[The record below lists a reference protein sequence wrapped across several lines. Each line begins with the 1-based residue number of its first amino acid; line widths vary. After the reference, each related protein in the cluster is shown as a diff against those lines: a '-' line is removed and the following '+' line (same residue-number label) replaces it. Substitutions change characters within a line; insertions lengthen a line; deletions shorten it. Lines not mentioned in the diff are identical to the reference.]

1 MYSILISKK
10 NNYHW
15 FFSDVSKTEYC
26 QYLHFV
32 AVELNM
38 KLIMKRIM
46 FDYYRSVR
54 SLKFDI
60 DYVVKNAGI
69 YNSVNS
75 DIYDLASQMR
85 NELIKVI
92 DTCI

>member
-1 MYSILISKK
+1 
-10 NNYHW
+10 
-15 FFSDVSKTEYC
+15 
-26 QYLHFV
+26 
-32 AVELNM
+32 M

-69 YNSVNS
+69 YNSVDS

-85 NELIKVI
+85 NDLIKVI